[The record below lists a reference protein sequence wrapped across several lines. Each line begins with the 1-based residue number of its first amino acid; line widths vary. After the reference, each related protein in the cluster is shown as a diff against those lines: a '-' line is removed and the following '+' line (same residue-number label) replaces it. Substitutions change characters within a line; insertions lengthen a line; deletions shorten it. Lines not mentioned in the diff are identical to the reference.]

1 MYGRSEMG
9 LFSRIS
15 DVLRANINE
24 IISKA
29 EDPEKMLNAAIEEM
43 QKQLIEA
50 KSRVAMAIAD
60 EKRLVKKYELERD
73 RATEWE
79 RKAMSAIKAS
89 RDDLAVEALARKKEH
104 EAAGRMYE
112 EQLDNQRVA
121 VDELKRALT
130 ALTGKLEE
138 TKRKRTILVARAKRA
153 EAQRHIASTLHAA
166 NETSAAE
173 RLERLEARVEKAEA
187 EAEATWEVAAIT
199 DGGVGA
205 DRDLADEI
213 ALLEAPSLN
222 EDLLALKDKMREE
235 GMLGEGEARKAL
247 SAGATPRPS
256 PRDVDDLEAYS
267 TKVEADDAVDV
278 DTEEIPDA
286 DDEDVQALA
295 ESLPPTDDEPDPARP
310 ASK

>member
-1 MYGRSEMG
+1 MG

-60 EKRLVKKYELERD
+60 EKRLLKKYELEKERG
-73 RATEWE
+73 AEWE
-79 RKAMSAIKAS
+79 KRAMSAIKAS
-89 RDDLAVEALARKKEH
+89 RDDLAVEALSRKKEH

-112 EQLDNQRVA
+112 DQLESQRMA

-153 EAQRHIASTLHAA
+153 EAQRHIASTLSAA
-166 NETSAAE
+166 NETSASE
-173 RLERLEARVEKAEA
+173 RLERLEARVERAEA

-213 ALLEAPSLN
+213 ALLEAPNLN

-235 GMLGEGEARKAL
+235 GLLAAGSAEVKALPPGEA
-247 SAGATPRPS
+247 G
-256 PRDVDDLEAYS
+256 PRDVDDLEPLR
-267 TKVEADDAVDV
+267 TEAEAETEAQSEDDD
-278 DTEEIPDA
+278 DLESLA
-286 DDEDVQALA
+286 D
-295 ESLPPTDDEPDPARP
+295 SLPPADDTGAEAPAAAKNP
-310 ASK
+310 